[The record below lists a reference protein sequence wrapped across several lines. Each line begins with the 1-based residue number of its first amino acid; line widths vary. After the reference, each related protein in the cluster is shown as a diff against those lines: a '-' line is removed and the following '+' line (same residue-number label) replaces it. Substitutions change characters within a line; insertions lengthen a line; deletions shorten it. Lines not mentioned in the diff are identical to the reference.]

1 LVASQKLVPSAA
13 APLAMQLW
21 ASLWALEV
29 AQTPRH
35 QPKPGQRPELWVSQE
50 RWGPRIY
57 NNNPNFLE
65 EGIHYPKC

>member
-1 LVASQKLVPSAA
+1 
-13 APLAMQLW
+13 MQLW